1 AAFAIKEFDDRDI
14 LFCTSRGVVKKVTL
28 SLLRNAARQSGII
41 ACGLEDGDS
50 LVGATL
56 LEGNEDVV
64 LATALG
70 MSIRFPETDVRR
82 MGRTARGVRGIKLRA
97 GDEVVGSVLVEEDCN
112 LLTLCAHGFG
122 KRTGFAEYRRQS
134 RGGLGI
140 INIQANDRNGPV
152 VAVAAVREQE
162 NIMLITAG
170 GMMVRTRVAEISV
183 IGRNTQGVRVVNP
196 KKGDRL
202 LAAAVVSGEEE
213 SGETAPDGPS
223 QDEQS
228 TDQSQ
233 QTPQNNDDS

>member
-1 AAFAIKEFDDRDI
+1 
-14 LFCTSRGVVKKVTL
+14 
-28 SLLRNAARQSGII
+28 
-41 ACGLEDGDS
+41 
-50 LVGATL
+50 
-56 LEGNEDVV
+56 
-64 LATALG
+64 
-70 MSIRFPETDVRR
+70 
-82 MGRTARGVRGIKLRA
+82 RGIKLRS
-97 GDEVVGSVLVEEDCN
+97 GDEVVGSVVVEEDCN

-202 LAAAVVSGEEE
+202 LAAAVVSGEDDP
-213 SGETAPDGPS
+213 GEATPDETPENS
-223 QDEQS
+223 PEA
-228 TDQSQ
+228 
-233 QTPQNNDDS
+233 PQNSDDS